1 LIFDR
6 NKPVRVAEVKLS
18 TINYRLSTFLVVG
31 CVALAQGLAAEG
43 NSSLSESKTENEG
56 TNDTVVAG
64 GSPAAS
70 ANSQPTRLSSE
81 VTVPGLLRQ
90 NEDLQRQLLIAQ
102 ESLKALTSSLAESNA
117 EAELFRRKY
126 SDLQLQMEAL
136 GLASANKDRAKL
148 EQRLLAAVSD
158 LQLAQKERDAYRD
171 QMLRLDEA
179 MLCYLKTSQ
188 SADAKAR
195 MDVETQL
202 RSIDKLVTKSTNAPD
217 LPEPSLMDGSVI
229 SVKDEWSFVVGNLG
243 EKQGVKIG
251 MPMRVMRGDKRIA
264 TLRVIDVRQRICGA
278 VIQEM
283 DSRKDRIKVGDG
295 LQVDAQPNVSLK

>member
-1 LIFDR
+1 M
-6 NKPVRVAEVKLS
+6 RVAKVNLS
-18 TINYRLSTFLVVG
+18 TINYRLSTFLIVG
-31 CVALAQGLAAEG
+31 CVTLAQGLAAEG
-43 NSSLSESKTENEG
+43 NSSLSESKTENAG
-56 TNDTVVAG
+56 ASDTA
-64 GSPAAS
+64 P
-70 ANSQPTRLSSE
+70 ANSQPTRLPSE
-81 VTVPGLLRQ
+81 VSATGLLHQ
-90 NEDLQRQLLIAQ
+90 DEDLQRQLSIAQ

-126 SDLQLQMEAL
+126 SNLQLQMEAL

-158 LQLAQKERDAYRD
+158 LQLAQKERDEYRD

-179 MLCYLKTSQ
+179 VVCYLKTAQ
-188 SADAKAR
+188 NADAKAR

-202 RSIDKLVTKSTNAPD
+202 RSIDKLVTKSTNV
-217 LPEPSLMDGSVI
+217 PESAEPGLMDGNVI

-251 MPMRVMRGDKRIA
+251 MPMRVMRGDRRIA

-278 VIQEM
+278 VVQEM
-283 DSRKDRIKVGDG
+283 DSKKEAIKVGDR
-295 LQVDAQPNVSLK
+295 LQVDAQPNVSVR

>member
-1 LIFDR
+1 VHIA
-6 NKPVRVAEVKLS
+6 KVKLS
-18 TINYRLSTFLVVG
+18 TINYRLATFLVVG
-31 CVALAQGLAAEG
+31 CVALVQGLAAQG
-43 NSSLSESKTENEG
+43 NSSLSESKIENAG
-56 TNDTVVAG
+56 ASNTAVADVL
-64 GSPAAS
+64 PAAS
-70 ANSQPTRLSSE
+70 ANSQPRKPSGLPSE
-81 VTVPGLLRQ
+81 MTAAGLLQQ
-90 NEDLQRQLLIAQ
+90 NEDLQRQLSIAQ

-126 SDLQLQMEAL
+126 SEVQLQMEAL

-158 LQLAQKERDAYRD
+158 LQLAQKERDEYRD
-171 QMLRLDEA
+171 QMLRLDESV
-179 MLCYLKTSQ
+179 LCYLKTSQ

-202 RSIDKLVTKSTNAPD
+202 RSIDKLVTKSSNTPD
-217 LPEPSLMDGSVI
+217 LPEPSLMDGNVI
-229 SVKDEWSFVVGNLG
+229 SVKDEWSFVVGNFG
-243 EKQGVKIG
+243 EKQGVKVG
-251 MPMRVMRGDKRIA
+251 MPMRVMRGDQRIA

-283 DSRKDRIKVGDG
+283 DSKKDRIKVGDR

>member
-1 LIFDR
+1 M
-6 NKPVRVAEVKLS
+6 
-18 TINYRLSTFLVVG
+18 G
-31 CVALAQGLAAEG
+31 CVALAQGLVAEG
-43 NSSLSESKTENEG
+43 NSSLSESKIENAG
-56 TNDTVVAG
+56 ANDTAVAG

-70 ANSQPTRLSSE
+70 VNSQPARLPSE
-81 VTVPGLLRQ
+81 VTATGLLQQ
-90 NEDLQRQLLIAQ
+90 NGDLQRQLSIAQ

-136 GLASANKDRAKL
+136 GLASMNKDRAKL

-158 LQLAQKERDAYRD
+158 LQLARKERDEYRD

-188 SADAKAR
+188 SPDAKAR
-195 MDVETQL
+195 MDVETQV

-251 MPMRVMRGDKRIA
+251 MPMRVTRGDKRIA

-283 DSRKDRIKVGDG
+283 DSKKDRIKVGDR

>member
-1 LIFDR
+1 LRVDR
-6 NKPVRVAEVKLS
+6 DEPLRFAKVKSS
-18 TINYRLSTFLVVG
+18 TINHQLTILIVVG
-31 CVALAQGLAAEG
+31 CVALAQGLAAKG
-43 NSSLSESKTENEG
+43 NSSLSESKTENAG
-56 TNDTVVAG
+56 ATDTAAAG

-70 ANSQPTRLSSE
+70 ANSQPTRLPSE
-81 VTVPGLLRQ
+81 VTATGLHQQ
-90 NEDLQRQLLIAQ
+90 NEDLQRQLSIAQ

-158 LQLAQKERDAYRD
+158 LQFAQKERGEYRD

-179 MLCYLKTSQ
+179 VLCYLKTSQ

-202 RSIDKLVTKSTNAPD
+202 RSVDKLVTKSTNAPD

-251 MPMRVMRGDKRIA
+251 MPMRVMRGEKRIA

-283 DSRKDRIKVGDG
+283 DSRKDRIKVGDR